1 MRDQDE
7 YQTRLAGM
15 TRDQISNDTES
26 RPLIKRKRQKPE
38 KYRKI
43 SGK

>member
-7 YQTRLAGM
+7 YQTKLAGM
-15 TRDQISNDTES
+15 IRGRISDDTES
-26 RPLIKRKRQKPE
+26 RPLRKRIRQKPE